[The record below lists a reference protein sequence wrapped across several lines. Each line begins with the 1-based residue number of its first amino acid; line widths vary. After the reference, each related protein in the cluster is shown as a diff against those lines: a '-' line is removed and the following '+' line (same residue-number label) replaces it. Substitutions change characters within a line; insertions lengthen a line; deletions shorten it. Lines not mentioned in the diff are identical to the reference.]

1 MRFLGTGAA
10 DMLPDPFCD
19 CPLCRDAREHPEHV
33 RLRSHFLLDPHTLI
47 DFGPDLG
54 ASCARDRVDLTDLRQ
69 VFGPTPIRT
78 ISASPTRGSCR
89 CPGPGQRPWTSTS
102 AKGP

>member
-33 RLRSHFLLDPHTLI
+33 RLRSHFLLDPHT
-47 DFGPDLG
+47 
-54 ASCARDRVDLTDLRQ
+54 
-69 VFGPTPIRT
+69 
-78 ISASPTRGSCR
+78 
-89 CPGPGQRPWTSTS
+89 
-102 AKGP
+102 